1 MSLEVKKMKKNFVI
15 SVTLAVFLVVIVSA
29 SSLAPALAA
38 SAVDHANAAGS
49 AVIEIAGQPKIEFF
63 VTHYDWGDNG
73 APRDLIRVF
82 IWMAPLNRYA
92 PVAYFTDNSQSVD
105 HYKIVVAPYPTAV
118 VLVDKW
124 DIQVF
129 RIGKAVF
136 AYWTVPLVVPE
147 EKWIGPSPTPPIVTP
162 AFTIPPG
169 GIIFKGFGDKQTGT
183 ETVSGLK
190 YTQTTS
196 WTAYYAHATLVCPQW
211 HYCGNVGESEGSF
224 ATMINTDKLVT
235 TTYK

>member
-15 SVTLAVFLVVIVSA
+15 TSTLAVLLVVIVSA
-29 SSLAPALAA
+29 SSLAPALAQT
-38 SAVDHANAAGS
+38 SVVDHANAAGS
-49 AVIEIAGQPKIEFF
+49 AVIEIAGQPKIRFL
-63 VTHYDWGDNG
+63 VTHFDWGDNG
-73 APRDLIRVF
+73 APRDLIRIF
-82 IWMAPLNRYA
+82 IWIAPLNKYV

-105 HYKIVVAPYPTAV
+105 HYKIVIAPYPTAV

-147 EKWIGPSPTPPIVTP
+147 EKWGPSVTA

-169 GIIFKGFGDKQTGT
+169 GLIFNGFGDKQTVT
-183 ETVSGLK
+183 EEPYLGLK
-190 YTQTTS
+190 CRQDTT
-196 WTAYYAHATLVCPQW
+196 WTGYCAHATLICPQW
-211 HYCGNVGESEGSF
+211 HYFGNVGESEGEF
-224 ATMINTDKLVT
+224 ATMINTVKLVT